1 MATSKQIKQFTDLDL
16 SFTINPFTKDLY
28 LKTDEDAVKTAIKHL
43 IRTKNFERS
52 FHPEI
57 GTQVYSLLFEN
68 FSSAVKLAMEQ
79 TIIESIEKYEKRAR
93 LISVEVEES
102 TDTNDLIVN
111 IIFTL
116 KNTSNPVTISTLISR
131 VR

>member
-1 MATSKQIKQFTDLDL
+1 MATNKQVKQFADLDL
-16 SFTINPFTKDLY
+16 SFKINPFTKDLY

-57 GTQVYSLLFEN
+57 GTQAHSLLFEN
-68 FSSAVKLAMEQ
+68 FSSAAKLAMEK
-79 TIIESIEKYEKRAR
+79 TIIDSIEKYEPRAR
-93 LISVEVEES
+93 LINVEVEES
-102 TDTNDLIVN
+102 TDTHDLIVN